1 MSMRFAYIDS
11 QGNEVPIPSVDALA
25 LRIELGAI
33 KADTQLYDAQ
43 ADHWGPADTH
53 EIFHT
58 LSRDV
63 ADNAF
68 VAPPPPMAP
77 PPASPEPEPEPEPE
91 LVAEAPPEPET
102 EAIVEPVAEAPAD
115 DLLSFDLVGDAPA
128 VEPLAEA
135 SDAPPSFG
143 SALADDLAA
152 IPGVELPTP
161 EPPAPPA
168 PPADAMGFG
177 DMDLDLAPMDGLEST
192 PTLEESADE
201 ASFDFSTG
209 IKLEETEPEGAA
221 PDFGADAPMAF
232 DGGFESGA
240 DMAGSDTAMD
250 FAAPPG
256 GIELESPMDFAGGS
270 DVMDLGG
277 DSLGGGSL
285 ELETPMS
292 DFTPEQSS
300 SWVDEADPGPVAPRE
315 AMDFSRP
322 AAGSTGRESAA
333 RPEPKNRPSP
343 PRRKRSRPFPTGLVA
358 GVVGLIVVGGGGYFG
373 WTALQSRGGD
383 ADVVEVVLPPVA
395 IPDIPAELLPQ
406 MRDIADDALGLMLS
420 EYQARSE
427 ALGITP
433 EVNPEWL
440 GGSYLANASS
450 YDDIEAFW
458 LGIERFVDEVRN
470 TDLDVFHAKYVEQ
483 VAQTE
488 LDETQGALV
497 TERADSGFVAAR
509 DGRFEAYSL
518 MDDLVNASLNLHQF
532 LVDNEELIDYDTAA
546 SGVSSDPVL
555 EAVPATETLR
565 DEMWALVGGITGA
578 LQDLGTLDQVTT
590 ERLFAVLFDR
600 MRSAGVR

>member
-33 KADTQLYDAQ
+33 KSDTQLYDGQ

-77 PPASPEPEPEPEPE
+77 PPPPSTDPEPEAQAEAPAEPEP
-91 LVAEAPPEPET
+91 VAEVTP
-102 EAIVEPVAEAPAD
+102 EPVAEAPD
-115 DLLSFDLVGDAPA
+115 DFLSFDLVGDAPA
-128 VEPLAEA
+128 AEPVSESPAA
-135 SDAPPSFG
+135 APSFG

-152 IPGVELPTP
+152 IPGVEPPTL
-161 EPPAPPA
+161 EAPA
-168 PPADAMGFG
+168 PPADTTGFG

-192 PTLEESADE
+192 PTLDEPGDE
-201 ASFDFSTG
+201 ASFDFSGG
-209 IKLEETEPEGAA
+209 IELEEPLADESAA
-221 PDFGADAPMAF
+221 DDAPMAF
-232 DGGFESGA
+232 DGGFQSGA
-240 DMAGSDTAMD
+240 DMAGADSAMD
-250 FAAPPG
+250 FTAPGG

-270 DVMDLGG
+270 DAMDFSGSG
-277 DSLGGGSL
+277 TDGGSL

-300 SWVDEADPGPVAPRE
+300 SWVDESDPGPVSPPD

-322 AAGSTGRESAA
+322 SAGSAGREATE
-333 RPEPKNRPSP
+333 RPEPRNRPSP

-358 GVVGLIVVGGGGYFG
+358 GVVGLLVVGGGGYFG
-373 WTALQSRGGD
+373 WTMLGSGSD
-383 ADVVEVVLPPVA
+383 DPDEVPVVLPPVV

-406 MRDIADDALGLMLS
+406 MRDIAEDALGLMLS
-420 EYQARSE
+420 EYRARSE
-427 ALGITP
+427 ELGITP

-440 GGSYLANASS
+440 GGAYLANASS
-450 YDDIEAFW
+450 YGDIEAFW

-470 TDLDVFHAKYVEQ
+470 TDLAVFHAKYVEQ
-483 VAQTE
+483 VAETE
-488 LDETQGALV
+488 LDETQAALM

-509 DGRFEAYSL
+509 DGRFEAYIL

-532 LVDNEELIDYDTAA
+532 LVDNEELIDYDPAA